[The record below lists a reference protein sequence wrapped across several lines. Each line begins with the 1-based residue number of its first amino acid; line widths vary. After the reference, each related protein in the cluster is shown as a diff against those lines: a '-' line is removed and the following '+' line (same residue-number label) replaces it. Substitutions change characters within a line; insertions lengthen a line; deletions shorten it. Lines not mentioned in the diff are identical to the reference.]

1 MNILVTGATGYIG
14 SNIVREMSIKHNL
27 YILVRPK
34 SKVENFPTS
43 KVFIFNDNISL
54 LSSFLNENKIDGV
67 IHLASSVI
75 VEHKPEQIKDLILSN
90 IYLGT
95 AILEACVNTK
105 VRWFL
110 NTGTIWQNYNSPD
123 YEDKYNPVNLYAAT
137 KQAFMIMAKYYTETS
152 EIRFCTLKLCDTY
165 GPGDTRR
172 KVMSLFEEIAKS
184 GATLDMSP
192 GEQKLDL
199 LHIDDVV
206 KGFETLANLLNDKNT
221 DLRDEYVLSS
231 GKQISLKELAAQYE
245 KEHNVKLN
253 INWGGRPYRKREV
266 MKPYIG
272 NDLPIYEN
280 KISILNLPHRL
291 IKVNGGG

>member
-1 MNILVTGATGYIG
+1 MNILITGATGFVGRNLIRKLKENN
-14 SNIVREMSIKHNL
+14 NIFLLVRRQTNLNEMSE
-27 YILVRPK
+27 YK
-34 SKVENFPTS
+34 S
-43 KVFIFNDNISL
+43 FIFEDNISDL
-54 LSSFLNENKIDGV
+54 KKYLIDNQIDGV
-67 IHLASSVI
+67 IHLASLYI
-75 VEHKPEQIKDLILSN
+75 AEHKQEQIKELILSN

-95 AILEACVNTK
+95 AILEACVNTC

-137 KQAFMIMAKYYTETS
+137 KQAFMTMAKYYTETS
-152 EIRFCTLKLCDTY
+152 DIRFCTLKLCDTY

-172 KVMSLFEEIAKS
+172 KVMSLFEDIAKS

-192 GEQKLDL
+192 GKQKLDL
-199 LHIDDVV
+199 LYIDDVV
-206 KGFETLANLLNDKNT
+206 KGFETLANLLNDRNT

-231 GKQISLKELAAQYE
+231 GKQISLRELAAQYE

-272 NDLPIYEN
+272 N
-280 KISILNLPHRL
+280 ILESL
-291 IKVNGGG
+291 

>member
-1 MNILVTGATGYIG
+1 MNILITGATGFVGKNLIKQLQRHH
-14 SNIVREMSIKHNL
+14 NI
-27 YILVRPK
+27 YILVRPQSDYK
-34 SKVENFPTS
+34 ELCVEHIY
-43 KVFIFNDNISL
+43 VFEDDIEHL
-54 LSSFLNENKIDGV
+54 AGYLKEEKIDGV
-67 IHLASSVI
+67 IHLASLYITQHNSS
-75 VEHKPEQIKDLILSN
+75 QIKDLVLSN

-95 AILEACVNTK
+95 AILEAAVNGGVK
-105 VRWFL
+105 WFL
-110 NTGTIWQNYNSPD
+110 NTGTIWQNYNSSD

-137 KQAFMIMAKYYTETS
+137 KQAFMTMAKYYTETS
-152 EIRFCTLKLCDTY
+152 DIRFCTLKLCDTY

-184 GATLDMSP
+184 GSTLDMSP

-206 KGFETLANLLNDKNT
+206 KGFETLANLLNDKET

-231 GKQISLKELAAQYE
+231 GKQISLRELAAQYE

-266 MKPYIG
+266 MKPYKG
-272 NDLPIYEN
+272 NVLPKWETLKEDL
-280 KISILNLPHRL
+280 
-291 IKVNGGG
+291 